1 MSGGTT
7 LGHFFCFD
15 NTYILRH
22 VMPAG
27 LVYILLSVSL
37 NIIKMEVVLI
47 LRTRIVLLLAIYLG
61 TIDDTKHILIGC

>member
-1 MSGGTT
+1 
-7 LGHFFCFD
+7 
-15 NTYILRH
+15 
-22 VMPAG
+22 MPAG

-47 LRTRIVLLLAIYLG
+47 LRTRIVLLLAIYLD